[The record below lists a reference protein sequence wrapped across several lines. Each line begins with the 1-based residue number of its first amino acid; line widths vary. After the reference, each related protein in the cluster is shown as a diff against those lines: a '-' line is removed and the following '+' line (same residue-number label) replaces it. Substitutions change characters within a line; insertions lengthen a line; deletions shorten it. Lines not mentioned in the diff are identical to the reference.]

1 MFELCSVIDSFQ
13 ISTDE
18 EEENARDLS
27 QGFIQLYD
35 DVAAFGEDIKHDKK
49 WGENVTKEV
58 ENLLDDI
65 KKLEEGLKR
74 WVEILC
80 FHAV

>member
-1 MFELCSVIDSFQ
+1 MLEPCFVIDSFQ

-18 EEENARDLS
+18 EENARDLS
-27 QGFIQLYD
+27 QSFIQLHG

-49 WGENVTKEV
+49 WGEDVTEKV

>member
-1 MFELCSVIDSFQ
+1 MFEPCSVIDSFQ
-13 ISTDE
+13 ISTN

-27 QGFIQLYD
+27 QSFIQLHD
-35 DVAAFGEDIKHDKK
+35 NVAAFRDGIRDDKK
-49 WGENVTKEV
+49 WAEDINERV
-58 ENLLDDI
+58 EKLLDDI

-80 FHAV
+80 FRAV

>member
-1 MFELCSVIDSFQ
+1 MFEPCSVIDSFQ
-13 ISTDE
+13 ISTN

-27 QGFIQLYD
+27 QSFIQLHD
-35 DVAAFGEDIKHDKK
+35 NVAAFRDGIRDDKTWAEDIN
-49 WGENVTKEV
+49 ERV
-58 ENLLDDI
+58 EKLLDDI

-80 FHAV
+80 FRAV